1 MRRTGA
7 LAFALTLLALG
18 ALVAG
23 CGAGATDDEQP
34 TFITPAEVQQRFV
47 EATGNGRLLRRAP
60 VTDEAWVQ
68 LGPGL
73 DPSAEV
79 LERYGTFV
87 VYVVKQGHGQA
98 VASLMRGQ
106 RAGGSESGDELR
118 WELDTLSDTWVANKR
133 YGENVVL
140 AWFSSR
146 KNPALDARFER
157 LDRILSGL
165 TS

>member
-7 LAFALTLLALG
+7 LAFVLALLALG

-23 CGAGATDDEQP
+23 CGAGAADDEQP
-34 TFITPAEVQQRFV
+34 AFITAAQVQQRFT
-47 EATGNGRLLRRAP
+47 EATGNGKLLRRSAGS
-60 VTDEAWVQ
+60 DEAWVQ

-73 DPSAEV
+73 NPSAEV
-79 LERYGTFV
+79 LRRYGTFV
-87 VYVVKQGHGQA
+87 VYVVKQGHGKA
-98 VASLMRGQ
+98 VASLMRG
-106 RAGGSESGDELR
+106 RRTAGAAQADELR

-140 AWFSSR
+140 AWFSAR
-146 KNPALDARFER
+146 KSPALDSRFER
-157 LDRILSGL
+157 LDQILSGL